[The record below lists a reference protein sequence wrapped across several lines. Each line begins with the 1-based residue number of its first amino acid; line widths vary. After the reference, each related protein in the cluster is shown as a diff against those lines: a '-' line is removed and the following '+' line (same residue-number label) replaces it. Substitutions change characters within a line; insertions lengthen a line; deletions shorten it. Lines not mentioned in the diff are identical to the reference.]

1 MARRPLPD
9 AATPS
14 PAEEDALLTP
24 AQVAVLF
31 GVDGKTVARWA
42 QRGRLPAAVCTAG
55 GHRRYRWADVQN
67 LLSRVHQPPPG
78 PG

>member
-14 PAEEDALLTP
+14 PADADALLTP
-24 AQVAVLF
+24 AQVAALF

-42 QRGRLPAAVCTAG
+42 KRGRLPAAVCTAG
-55 GHRRYRWADVQN
+55 GHRRYRWADVHD
-67 LLSRVHQPPPG
+67 LLSRVTPAEPA
-78 PG
+78 

>member
-14 PAEEDALLTP
+14 FAEEDALLTP
-24 AQVAVLF
+24 AQVAALF

-42 QRGRLPAAVCTAG
+42 KRGRLPAAVCTAG
-55 GHRRYRWADVQN
+55 GHRRYRWADVAD
-67 LLSRVHQPPPG
+67 LLASARPRRP
-78 PG
+78 